1 MTAAQEV
8 FIDYTLDCCTSPR
21 VKKTGLTATLDRM
34 DNFAVNC
41 TNFSRDD
48 ILRAAVARGVTAG
61 VCTLLSALILFIVVF
76 VRAFELFLER
86 LFVYLT
92 AITVWALAVGTM
104 LVRPYTGLSQFCAV
118 SGFLGQWSASCVPIF
133 AFVVS
138 LVILCKVCGMCNV
151 NLQTDGT
158 KKLLVC
164 GEAALVLF
172 PIVLPLPFIW
182 VPFLTG
188 NYGADVE
195 PWCWIEIHNKNCS
208 ENVAGFWEQIGL
220 FYAPFGALGLLIVLF
235 VLITFGVFCK
245 QCLARTDLPLQKR
258 QALGFKAAEAVI
270 LLVFLLLFGI
280 FAGLEASSSLY
291 FGFTKKQQGYP
302 LLLLHAIITPVY
314 KLLLPV
320 GFMFQLRSLKKFKQ
334 EKVKAAI
341 EKWKQLFAFC
351 CKKFRGNQPMLYAMT
366 DRSHTYVTAKNHV
379 SDDSYSIIPDNP
391 AINDPSSSSHAIY
404 ATAKTHV
411 SDDSSFIPDNPSIN
425 DPSSSSHAIYT
436 TPDCTLTGH
445 DPPAKGYGSCN
456 LPARASIKTRKG
468 HYCLVC

>member
-1 MTAAQEV
+1 MK
-8 FIDYTLDCCTSPR
+8 
-21 VKKTGLTATLDRM
+21 KKTGLTATLDRM

-76 VRAFELFLER
+76 VRAFQLFLER

-138 LVILCKVCGMCNV
+138 LVILCRVCGMCNGKP
-151 NLQTDGT
+151 QTEGT
-158 KKLLVC
+158 KKQLLRC

-172 PIVLPLPFIW
+172 LIVLPLPFIW

-235 VLITFGVFCK
+235 VLIIFGVFCK
-245 QCLARTDLPLQKR
+245 RCLAPTDLPSAAVQRR
-258 QALGFKAAEAVI
+258 QGIKAAEAVI
-270 LLVFLLLFGI
+270 LLVFLLLFGL

-291 FGFTKKQQGYP
+291 FGFTKKQQDYS
-302 LLLLHAIITPVY
+302 LLILHAIITPVY

-320 GFMFQLRSLKKFKQ
+320 GFMFQLHSLNKFKR
-334 EKVKAAI
+334 ENVKAAI
-341 EKWKQLFAFC
+341 ERWKQLFAFC
-351 CKKFRGNQPMLYAMT
+351 CKKFRGNQPTSYC
-366 DRSHTYVTAKNHV
+366 SHTY
-379 SDDSYSIIPDNP
+379 S
-391 AINDPSSSSHAIY
+391 
-404 ATAKTHV
+404 TAKTHV
-411 SDDSSFIPDNPSIN
+411 SDDSYSFIQDNPAIN
-425 DPSSSSHAIYT
+425 DPTSTYATPDNGPTSSSHAIYA
-436 TPDCTLTGH
+436 TPESTLTEHG
-445 DPPAKGYGSCN
+445 PPAKGYESCN
-456 LPARASIKTRKG
+456 LPARASIKTKG

>member
-1 MTAAQEV
+1 MTAAREV
-8 FIDYTLDCCTSPR
+8 FIDYTLDCCTSPT
-21 VKKTGLTATLDRM
+21 VKKKTGLTATLDRM

-61 VCTLLSALILFIVVF
+61 VCTLLSALILFTVVF

-104 LVRPYTGLSQFCAV
+104 LVRPYTGWSQFCAV

-138 LVILCKVCGMCNV
+138 LVILCKVCGMCK
-151 NLQTDGT
+151 TDGT
-158 KKLLVC
+158 KKQLRC
-164 GEAALVLF
+164 GEATLVLF
-172 PIVLPLPFIW
+172 LIFLPLPFIW

-195 PWCWIEIHNKNCS
+195 PWCWIAIHNKNCS

-220 FYAPFGALGLLIVLF
+220 FYAPFGTLGLLIVLF

-245 QCLARTDLPLQKR
+245 RCLARTDLMRRR
-258 QALGFKAAEAVI
+258 QGFKAAEAVI

-291 FGFTKKQQGYP
+291 FGFTKKQQDYW
-302 LLLLHAIITPVY
+302 LLILHAIITPVY

-320 GFMFQLRSLKKFKQ
+320 GFMFQLRSVKKFKQ
-334 EKVKAAI
+334 ENVKGAI
-341 EKWKQLFAFC
+341 RKWKHLFAFC
-351 CKKFRGNQPMLYAMT
+351 CKKFGDNQPT
-366 DRSHTYVTAKNHV
+366 PHAK
-379 SDDSYSIIPDNP
+379 
-391 AINDPSSSSHAIY
+391 SSSHTMYFSANTHVGDESY
-404 ATAKTHV
+404 CRLSANAPKNDQNSSNCATA
-411 SDDSSFIPDNPSIN
+411 SSNLIEHD
-425 DPSSSSHAIYT
+425 
-436 TPDCTLTGH
+436 TP
-445 DPPAKGYGSCN
+445 AEKYGTCN
-456 LPARASIKTRKG
+456 
-468 HYCLVC
+468 